1 MIRMFLLVFLS
12 VIGLQGGMIAQA
24 GTLQA
29 EKYVSVR
36 VSADKTDVKPGD
48 ILTVGLEQNIAP
60 GWHVYWVNPGDSG
73 IATTVDW
80 TSPKGLKADP
90 ILWPTPHKLPYGPL
104 TNYGYEGKATLI
116 QRITLPD
123 RLPEGAFDLSADIDL
138 LVCQEICLPES
149 HTVSLILN
157 GATPGSAVDIERA
170 RTHLPV
176 DTGWEANMR
185 EEGEN
190 IIVDL
195 RTTQTDLFVKPE
207 TIEFF
212 PEEWGIIHNS
222 APGVATLNDTG
233 LTFIQKRG
241 ERSLNEVPVSK
252 ALLAYED
259 AQGTRKAVR
268 VSILS
273 EGAGHAAVDTPATP
287 DLALWQAALLALLGG
302 LILNLMPCVFP
313 VLSIKALSLAKLGD
327 KERAHAR
334 GYGLAYTLGIL
345 MSFAVIAGGLMALQA
360 AGSEIGW
367 GFQLQNPAVILGL
380 TYLLFLMGLNLS
392 GYFEFSGGWTN
403 IGGSLVQK
411 QGYAGSFFTGVL
423 ATLVATPCTAPFM
436 GVAMG
441 FALTQPPLEAMTVF
455 MAMGLGLALPY
466 LLLCFIPWLR
476 KCLPRPGAWMDIFKQ
491 FLAFPMF
498 LSAAWLVWVLAQ
510 QTDAITVFYALI
522 GMVGIALIIWLVRH
536 WPARAGVKII
546 SSALILASGLFIL
559 MTLIMP
565 HPEKAE
571 GALAVTHGDQN
582 WESFT
587 QSRLDQLL
595 AQGDPVFVNMTAAW
609 CITCKVNDNVAIN
622 VESTRAFFAEK
633 GIRYLKG
640 DWTNQ
645 NPEITKYLSAYGRSG
660 VPIYVFYPA
669 RDENTGE
676 RPKEIILPQILT
688 PAIVTNSLSGENVSE

>member
-1 MIRMFLLVFLS
+1 MR
-12 VIGLQGGMIAQA
+12 
-24 GTLQA
+24 T
-29 EKYVSVR
+29 E
-36 VSADKTDVKPGD
+36 GD
-48 ILTVGLEQNIAP
+48 
-60 GWHVYWVNPGDSG
+60 
-73 IATTVDW
+73 
-80 TSPKGLKADP
+80 
-90 ILWPTPHKLPYGPL
+90 
-104 TNYGYEGKATLI
+104 
-116 QRITLPD
+116 
-123 RLPEGAFDLSADIDL
+123 
-138 LVCQEICLPES
+138 
-149 HTVSLILN
+149 
-157 GATPGSAVDIERA
+157 
-170 RTHLPV
+170 
-176 DTGWEANMR
+176 
-185 EEGEN
+185 N
-190 IIVDL
+190 IIIDL
-195 RTTQTDLFVKPE
+195 RTAQTDIFAKPE

-222 APGVATLNDTG
+222 APVTATRTDTG
-233 LTFIQKRG
+233 LTVVQKRG
-241 ERSLNEVPVSK
+241 ERALGEVPVSK
-252 ALLAYED
+252 AVLTYED
-259 AQGTRKAVR
+259 AQGERKAVR

-273 EGAGHAAVDTPATP
+273 EGGEDKADNTLAAP
-287 DLALWQAALLALLGG
+287 DLALWQAAMLALLGG

-313 VLSIKALSLAKLGD
+313 VLSLKALSLAKLGD

-334 GYGLAYTLGIL
+334 GYGVAYTLGIL
-345 MSFAVIAGGLMALQA
+345 VSFAVIAGGLMALQA

-380 TYLLFLMGLNLS
+380 IYLLFLMGLNLS
-392 GYFEFSGGWTN
+392 GYFELSGGWTN
-403 IGGSLVQK
+403 IGSGLVQK
-411 QGYAGSFFTGVL
+411 QGYSGSFFTGVL

-441 FALTQPPLEAMTVF
+441 FALTQPPLQAMTVF

-476 KCLPRPGAWMDIFKQ
+476 KFLPRPGAWMDLFKQ

-498 LSAAWLVWVLAQ
+498 LSSAWLVWVLAQ

-522 GMVGIALIIWLVRH
+522 GIVSLALIIWLVRH
-536 WPARAGVKII
+536 WPSRAGVKIV
-546 SSALILASGLFIL
+546 SGALILVSVSFIL
-559 MTLIMP
+559 MTLMMP

-571 GALAVTHGDQN
+571 GALSVTTGDQN

-688 PAIVTNSLSGENVSE
+688 PAIVTNSLSGANVSE